1 MTHITAHTRLW
12 LVPIAVAIFVLAAA
26 TFALARG
33 SAPTNAQS
41 QRPITQS
48 YPVVDDTRPVGPS
61 DPPGLVGVLVQ
72 NGRKAEGGT
81 R

>member
-1 MTHITAHTRLW
+1 MTHITAHPRLW

-33 SAPTNAQS
+33 SAPTNAQT

-48 YPVVDDTRPVGPS
+48 YPVDDTRPVGPS

>member
-1 MTHITAHTRLW
+1 MTHITAHARLW